1 MKHQRLFLTHILLL
15 LTLWVG
21 AFDTSYYSAASG
33 KKGAELK
40 TALAGIIYRKT
51 AVVSYDGLKTAYTRT
66 DVRSDKKLYDI
77 YSQIT
82 SYTPGSAF
90 ASSYSKEGDG
100 YNREHLIPQSL
111 FSEASP
117 MVSDLQHVYP
127 SDAKM
132 NGVRSNYCHGNAGT
146 IINTQGTPA
155 ASGNFCYLGTPS
167 STLTS
172 NGCTEDYVFEPN
184 DMYKG
189 DIARVYFY
197 FVTCYESKIS
207 SWGSKWSSYGMFDGS
222 TYPAFSNWAKIML
235 LEWSENDEVS
245 QKEITRNDAVYNYPT
260 SASNN
265 RNPFIDYP
273 GLEQYIWGSYTNVA
287 FDPDNYQNPYE
298 APTPVTPSISLNKT
312 EVSLKVG
319 GTTTLE
325 ATTQNANGATVTWSS
340 TDTNIAT
347 VSNGVVTGVAVGTTT
362 ITASIEVSEIT
373 YSASCNVTVTSG
385 GTQPEG
391 DYVKVT
397 SAPADWSG
405 TYLIVCESAS
415 VALNGAL
422 SSLDVVSNTIS
433 VSPSNNQITST
444 SSTQAAEFTIASRTS
459 GGYSIKTKGG
469 TFIGHSGSSNALK
482 TSSSDDF
489 KNTISIS
496 NGDVTIT
503 CNGKKLR
510 YNAASDQ
517 KRFRYF
523 GSDQTA
529 IQLYKKSESAPVV
542 PSITLD
548 QSAVT
553 EDAGNTFTLT
563 ATTQNANGATVTWT
577 SDNTNV
583 ATVTNGVVTC
593 VAAGSTTITAKITV
607 SGNIYSAT
615 CSVTVVDNSTPG
627 GDGTLENPYSV
638 AEVLALFASNTVPTS
653 NVYAKGIISNIKSLD
668 VSQWTRAQYYIS
680 DDGTTNNQFY
690 VYNGLYLN
698 QANFTSNDQ
707 IQVGD
712 TVVVYGKLTTY
723 GTTNEFAANNYIVS
737 IVHPSSVLL
746 GDVNKDND
754 ISIADVTAL
763 VNIILGKDNTLSY
776 QYDHVAA
783 DVNGDGDIS
792 IADVTAL
799 VNKILGKTN

>member
-21 AFDTSYYSAASG
+21 AAGFKPSYYTSANG
-33 KKGAELK
+33 KKGEELK
-40 TALAGIIYRKT
+40 TALFNIIKVT
-51 AVVSYDGLKTAYTRT
+51 KDDVTSYDGLISAYENT
-66 DVRSDKKLYDI
+66 DKRSDGKVRDW
-77 YSQIT
+77 YSNT
-82 SYTPGSAF
+82 TN
-90 ASSYSKEGDG
+90 YSFSQHTGNYQKEGDMW
-100 YNREHLIPQSL
+100 NREHCVPQSW
-111 FSEASP
+111 FNEASP
-117 MVSDLQHVYP
+117 MKSDIVHVVPTDGYV
-127 SDAKM
+127 
-132 NGVRSNYCHGNAGT
+132 NNRRSSYFFGEVG
-146 IINTQGTPA
+146 GTPTYSSNNGYSKLGSSKI
-155 ASGNFCYLGTPS
+155 SGYSGT
-167 STLTS
+167 
-172 NGCTEDYVFEPN
+172 VFEPN
-184 DMYKG
+184 DNIKG
-189 DIARVYFY
+189 DIARIYFY
-197 FVTCYESKIS
+197 MVTCYQDKCTSWSGNFFTGTTYQPMPSWALTMFMRWSK
-207 SWGSKWSSYGMFDGS
+207 
-222 TYPAFSNWAKIML
+222 
-235 LEWSENDEVS
+235 NDPVD
-245 QKEITRNDAVYNYPT
+245 EIEIARNNAVQDT
-260 SASNN
+260 QGN
-265 RNPFIDYP
+265 RNPFVDYY
-273 GLEQYIWGSYTNVA
+273 GLEEYVWGNYTNTT
-287 FDPDNYQNPYE
+287 FSNTNYQDPFSGTI
-298 APTPVTPSISLNKT
+298 PTTPSISLNQT
-312 EVSLKVG
+312 SASVAVG
-319 GTTTLE
+319 STITLT
-325 ATTQNANGATVTWSS
+325 ATTQNANGATVIWTS
-340 TDTNIAT
+340 DNTNVAT
-347 VSNGVVTGVAVGTTT
+347 VTNGVVTGVLAGSAT
-362 ITASIEVSEIT
+362 ITAKITVSGNT
-373 YSASCNVTVTSG
+373 YFATCDVTVTSG

-489 KNTISIS
+489 ENTISIS

-553 EDAGNTFTLT
+553 EEAGNTFTLT

-583 ATVTNGVVTC
+583 ATVTNGVVSC
-593 VAAGSTTITAKITV
+593 VASGTCTITASITV
-607 SGNIYSAT
+607 SGNTYSAT

-638 AEVLALFASNTVPTS
+638 AEVLALFASNNVPTS

-690 VYNGLYLN
+690 VYNGKYLN
-698 QANFTSNDQ
+698 GADFTSDDQ
-707 IQVGD
+707 LAVGD
-712 TVVVYGKLTTY
+712 TVVVYGKLTIY
-723 GTTNEFAANNYIVS
+723 GTTNEFAAGNYIVS
-737 IVHPSSVLL
+737 LVHPSTTLL
-746 GDVNKDND
+746 GDVNKDGE

-763 VNIILGKDNTLSY
+763 VNIILGKDNAEPY

-783 DVNGDGDIS
+783 DVNTDGDIS
-792 IADVTAL
+792 IADVTSL